1 MNGIDDIG
9 DPGDGARTTVV
20 LCVGTY
26 RRNEPL
32 AVLLD
37 SVLVAAEH
45 AKDLAAVGAVVVDDN
60 ADGRAREVVDRY
72 AGRFEL
78 GIEYRQ
84 VGKGNI
90 SLVRN
95 EAIEAGIAMG
105 EWLAM
110 TDDDCEVS
118 PQWITDLVTMQ
129 RRTGVDVVTGQC
141 HTRVPAG
148 SPAWLTEQPF
158 LDEGPLAFE
167 DGAEVDVA
175 GTHNSLISSAWLRA
189 HPEHRFEPRL
199 GVVGGED
206 MVFFRT
212 AARLGM
218 RIRFSTTA
226 EVWGNESVER
236 TTFAY
241 RRRVA
246 FWLGNT
252 MAVTTQELGTASRPR
267 VALRGAKTSVMGA
280 LRPMQR
286 LVRRQ
291 SPQWRYALTQVL
303 QGAGQVAGAAGLRHR
318 HH

>member
-1 MNGIDDIG
+1 MNTPSE
-9 DPGDGARTTVV
+9 PGRTSVV
-20 LCVGTY
+20 LCVATY
-26 RRNEPL
+26 KRNEPL

-37 SVLVAAEH
+37 SVLVSAERAAH
-45 AKDLAAVGAVVVDDN
+45 LAAVGAVVVDDN
-60 ADGRAREVVDRY
+60 PDGRAREVVDRY
-72 AGRFEL
+72 ADRFEL
-78 GIEYRQ
+78 GIEYRH

-95 EAIEAGIAMG
+95 EAIAAGIAMA

-129 RRTGVDVVTGQC
+129 RATGADVVTGQC

-148 SPAWLTEQPF
+148 SPAWLTDQPF
-158 LDEGPLAFE
+158 LDEGPLAFD

-175 GTHNSLISSAWLRA
+175 GTHNSLISSAWLRE
-189 HPEHRFEPRL
+189 HLEHRFDPRL
-199 GVVGGED
+199 GVIGGED

-212 AARLGM
+212 AHRLGM

-226 EVWGNESVER
+226 EIWGNESVER
-236 TTFAY
+236 TTFRY

-252 MAVTTQELGTASRPR
+252 MAVTTQELGLASRPR
-267 VALRGAKTSVMGA
+267 IALRGAKTLVVGG
-280 LRPMQR
+280 LRPLQR
-286 LVRRQ
+286 AAKRQ
-291 SPQWRYALTQVL
+291 PPQFRYALAQVL
-303 QGAGQVAGAAGLRHR
+303 QGAGQIAGAAGLRHR